1 MSMASSPVRTIL
13 RVALVPLCLCIATA
27 SANAQADRCGTLA
40 EVLKFGVD
48 ETDVASTQRE
58 ARRLYQFACDEQ
70 SSVSQRNGSTSI
82 NASYSLFSAGAK
94 NNSSSIDDY
103 REKHCS
109 LSEDDVASFATDS
122 FRQRSVNPEA
132 VDAWSACIGNQTG
145 ILLDPRLD
153 PNQKVASFSITYDAR
168 RFAAVPTLRGIS
180 SKTFACQTAGTGDPI
195 GVGGEPLAISPTE
208 ALVIRCDRDSDTSA
222 IEGRPV
228 TVYREDSMILDLST
242 GGHRIDFAERR
253 EGPVAEEFAQLQDRV
268 RSLEAG
274 PRVQSGIVGMTIYP
288 DPDLVILPELTN
300 RSGSNRGI
308 MGERVEFDEPFSSAP
323 EVIIALRYLDAGGG
337 QQNTR
342 ISVVVTAV
350 DREGFNYNFFTWS
363 DTDIYMTV
371 ASWIAVARE

>member
-13 RVALVPLCLCIATA
+13 RVALVPLCLCIATV

-70 SSVSQRNGSTSI
+70 SRVRQRNNSTSI
-82 NASYSLFSAGAK
+82 NASYALFSAGAK

-103 REKHCS
+103 RDKHCS
-109 LSEDDVASFATDS
+109 LSENDVASFATDS

-180 SKTFACQTAGTGDPI
+180 SETFACQTAGKGDPI

-253 EGPVAEEFAQLQDRV
+253 EGPVVEEFAQLQDRV
-268 RSLEAG
+268 RSLETRALQVEAAVDQITSGGSIFGDWITIAVDFTQMAQTDGILVAFSEG
-274 PRVQSGIVGMTIYP
+274 PDSIGLWIGEADGNLPQRASGRGAAAPVKKGQYYRVA
-288 DPDLVILPELTN
+288 TN
-300 RSGSNRGI
+300 GGS
-308 MGERVEFDEPFSSAP
+308 P
-323 EVIIALRYLDAGGG
+323 
-337 QQNTR
+337 
-342 ISVVVTAV
+342 VTAWWMPIV
-350 DREGFNYNFFTWS
+350 R
-363 DTDIYMTV
+363 
-371 ASWIAVARE
+371 

>member
-1 MSMASSPVRTIL
+1 MSMAASPVRTIL

-70 SSVSQRNGSTSI
+70 SRVRQRNSSTSI
-82 NASYSLFSAGAK
+82 NASYALFSAGAK

-109 LSEDDVASFATDS
+109 LSENDVASFATDS

-180 SKTFACQTAGTGDPI
+180 SETFACQTAGKGDPI

-268 RSLEAG
+268 RSLETRAL
-274 PRVQSGIVGMTIYP
+274 Q
-288 DPDLVILPELTN
+288 
-300 RSGSNRGI
+300 
-308 MGERVEFDEPFSSAP
+308 VEA
-323 EVIIALRYLDAGGG
+323 
-337 QQNTR
+337 
-342 ISVVVTAV
+342 AV
-350 DREGFNYNFFTWS
+350 DQITSGGDESHFTTFRWHQ
-363 DTDIYMTV
+363 DTDKEGKKMIPISDGVCFLTTLYGRLEGSGEGLSIWEVDGWWVFGGRSQQRGGMV
-371 ASWIAVARE
+371 QGEARCWRFPWN

>member
-1 MSMASSPVRTIL
+1 M
-13 RVALVPLCLCIATA
+13 
-27 SANAQADRCGTLA
+27 
-40 EVLKFGVD
+40 
-48 ETDVASTQRE
+48 
-58 ARRLYQFACDEQ
+58 
-70 SSVSQRNGSTSI
+70 
-82 NASYSLFSAGAK
+82 
-94 NNSSSIDDY
+94 
-103 REKHCS
+103 
-109 LSEDDVASFATDS
+109 ASFATDS

-342 ISVVVTAV
+342 ISVVVTAGGPGRIQLQLFHV
-350 DREGFNYNFFTWS
+350 
-363 DTDIYMTV
+363 V
-371 ASWIAVARE
+371 